1 MDTNLQIKTVF
12 NLDTGI
18 IPISHI
24 GMKYNTKLTYECIY
38 SLPALNSNRK
48 AYSQIIFFN

>member
-24 GMKYNTKLTYECIY
+24 GMKYNTKLTYECFIAFWP
-38 SLPALNSNRK
+38 SI
-48 AYSQIIFFN
+48 QIEMHIHK